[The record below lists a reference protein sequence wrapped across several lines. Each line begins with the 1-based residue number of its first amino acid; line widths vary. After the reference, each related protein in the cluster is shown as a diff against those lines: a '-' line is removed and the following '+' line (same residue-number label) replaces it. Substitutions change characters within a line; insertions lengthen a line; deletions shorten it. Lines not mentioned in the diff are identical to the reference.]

1 MFTLLQQQR
10 IRSCDVCVFLALIY
24 VKAWFSSSQSI
35 EAAQNDIQLIKN
47 GILYSK
53 IDSVSSEIILDKIS
67 NHLLYLGSETIG
79 MSFFD
84 VRVSVEEKRKMVAAL
99 NIQKK
104 YCHRIV
110 VTPTEIKK
118 SFAPKNLSDF
128 VSSCTQDF
136 FKRFNICTDFLKTD
150 PTSWENNEHY
160 LQGANICRNIKVV
173 NDISERFVQ
182 LFTDYNLIL
191 TKDES
196 QKQYLLQVVRDYTN
210 NFPSVNKKQ
219 LA

>member
-1 MFTLLQQQR
+1 MQQQR

-99 NIQKK
+99 NIQKNIAIESLSLRPRLK
-104 YCHRIV
+104 RVSHRKILVISCHRAHKTFSNVSI
-110 VTPTEIKK
+110 
-118 SFAPKNLSDF
+118 F
-128 VSSCTQDF
+128 V
-136 FKRFNICTDFLKTD
+136 L
-150 PTSWENNEHY
+150 
-160 LQGANICRNIKVV
+160 
-173 NDISERFVQ
+173 IS
-182 LFTDYNLIL
+182 
-191 TKDES
+191 
-196 QKQYLLQVVRDYTN
+196 
-210 NFPSVNKKQ
+210 
-219 LA
+219 